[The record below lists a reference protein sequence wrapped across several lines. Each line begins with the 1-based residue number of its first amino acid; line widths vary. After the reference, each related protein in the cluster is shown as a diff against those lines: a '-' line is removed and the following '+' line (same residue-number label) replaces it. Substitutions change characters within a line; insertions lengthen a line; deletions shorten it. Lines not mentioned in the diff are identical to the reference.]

1 MLVANDNERTEIEA
15 ASAFDDF
22 GRAIDEDHLLNQF
35 LPGLR
40 VVSWFWL
47 RPATPTATRSA
58 RRSGF
63 AASWSG
69 FAAPYSGFDAPCFGW
84 FRNRVCFHY
93 TLELETCF
101 TRCVGQGFHLAMISR
116 AAAVKNYLF
125 DPLG

>member
-63 AASWSG
+63 AA
-69 FAAPYSGFDAPCFGW
+69 PYSGFDAPCFGW

-116 AAAVKNYLF
+116 AAAVKNHLF